1 MQSISFDIITAP
13 DLSAGSRLYGLEG
26 LDQHAITNVMRY
38 KQRQQS
44 DEALPLYLQRLVAVS
59 LVVAEGG
66 ELSHIQL
73 QGEDE
78 AQLLRELFAILDSES
93 CRIYWQQ
100 ASILALLQF
109 RALRF
114 AIPLPQDWPSSRV
127 DYRRAMQCGWFDLHQ
142 MLAVEGGENSL
153 NELASLMALPSPPGI
168 ATGRC
173 REIESAAQLATLQQ
187 GCLANAQ
194 HIYLLYLRL
203 ALIQGVLCDSAYQA
217 ALESIRSTAT
227 QKLEQSI

>member
-13 DLSAGSRLYGLEG
+13 DLLAGSRLYGLKG
-26 LDQHAITNVMRY
+26 LEQHAIPNVMLY

-59 LVVAEGG
+59 LVIAEGS

-73 QGEDE
+73 QSKDE

-100 ASILALLQF
+100 ASVLALLQF

-114 AIPLPQDWPSSRV
+114 AIPLPQDWPMPATHH
-127 DYRRAMQCGWFDLHQ
+127 RRAMQCGWFDLRQ

-153 NELASLMALPSPPGI
+153 SELASLMALPLPSGM
-168 ATGRC
+168 ATGQC
-173 REIESAAQLATLQQ
+173 REIESATQLAALQQ
-187 GCLANAQ
+187 GCLANAR

-203 ALIQGVLCDSAYQA
+203 AFIQGVLCEGAYQA
-217 ALESIRSTAT
+217 ALELVRLNLKSVSN
-227 QKLEQSI
+227 Q